1 MTLLMV
7 IAVVVLV
14 AVSVYLLTSY
24 ELKSVAMG
32 VFLLSHAANIG
43 ILAMSGQPMLLSAQG
58 EPTRLSA
65 PPILGVSADPMVDP
79 LPQALILTA
88 IVISFATTAFLLTIL
103 VITHRRTAT
112 LLVDELA
119 RIDRPGP
126 PVASAI
132 DA

>member
-32 VFLLSHAANIG
+32 VFLISHAANIG
-43 ILAMSGQPMLLSAQG
+43 ILAMSGQPMLLTSAG
-58 EPTRLSA
+58 EPSRLSA
-65 PPILGVSADPMVDP
+65 PPILGVSSDPMVDP

-88 IVISFATTAFLLTIL
+88 IVISFATTAFLLTVL

-112 LLVDELA
+112 LVVDELA
-119 RIDRPGP
+119 EIDRPTMP
-126 PVASAI
+126 ALTALE
-132 DA
+132 A